1 MSPTSTAVRSGTC
14 SSTGRAPP
22 SCSSAS
28 PRSSAALLS
37 IPLGIWAAVRRGG
50 LVDQATRVF
59 FTLGYA
65 LPAFLVGIA
74 LILVFGLKLGWAPIG
89 GYGTGVA
96 SHLGHLVLPALTL
109 AIPFSTVLVR
119 SLRASTITVL
129 ESDFVTIARLK
140 GISEPQILMR
150 HVLRNA
156 ISPVAVVFGINLA
169 FLVGGTVV
177 VENVF
182 SIPGLGSLLVG
193 RRLDPR
199 LPGRAG
205 GGAGARG
212 LRGAGQPAHRRRARR
227 ARPPPV
233 RRSAAVTVLDPTQL
247 GSRSV
252 AGRAR
257 WLAVPLPRA
266 VRGRPALFLGVGL
279 LLVIS
284 VLCLGAPLFTSY
296 SPTEIDALA
305 VLVSPG
311 TDGHLLG
318 TDAFGRD
325 LWARLLYGGR
335 YDLAIAFGATSVTLV
350 VGTAIGMASAYAGG
364 WVDAVVMRI
373 VDLFFA
379 FPFIVLVI
387 AIVAALGPSLR
398 NMFIALWI
406 ASWVGYARIAHGQT
420 LSASRYG
427 YVVAAGCLG
436 YSRRRILARHVLPSV
451 LPFVIVFAMVDAVG
465 NVLLGASLGFLGIG
479 IPQPTPEWGSMI
491 SGGQAY
497 LLSNWQL
504 SLIPG
509 LALVLLGV
517 AFSLLGDGLADL
529 FRAKQ

>member
-1 MSPTSTAVRSGTC
+1 M
-14 SSTGRAPP
+14 
-22 SCSSAS
+22 
-28 PRSSAALLS
+28 
-37 IPLGIWAAVRRGG
+37 G
-50 LVDQATRVF
+50 L
-59 FTLGYA
+59 
-65 LPAFLVGIA
+65 
-74 LILVFGLKLGWAPIG
+74 
-89 GYGTGVA
+89 
-96 SHLGHLVLPALTL
+96 
-109 AIPFSTVLVR
+109 
-119 SLRASTITVL
+119 
-129 ESDFVTIARLK
+129 
-140 GISEPQILMR
+140 
-150 HVLRNA
+150 
-156 ISPVAVVFGINLA
+156 
-169 FLVGGTVV
+169 
-177 VENVF
+177 
-182 SIPGLGSLLVG
+182 
-193 RRLDPR
+193 
-199 LPGRAG
+199 
-205 GGAGARG
+205 
-212 LRGAGQPAHRRRARR
+212 
-227 ARPPPV
+227 
-233 RRSAAVTVLDPTQL
+233 
-247 GSRSV
+247 
-252 AGRAR
+252 
-257 WLAVPLPRA
+257 
-266 VRGRPALFLGVGL
+266 GL

-296 SPTEIDALA
+296 SPTEIDGLA

-420 LSASRYG
+420 MSASRYG

-451 LPFVIVFAMVDAVG
+451 LPFVTVFAMVDAVG

-479 IPQPTPEWGSMI
+479 IPQPAPEWGSMI
-491 SGGQAY
+491 AGGQSY

-504 SLIPG
+504 SLVPG

>member
-1 MSPTSTAVRSGTC
+1 MTVIDPTAVGTDPV
-14 SSTGRAPP
+14 A
-22 SCSSAS
+22 
-28 PRSSAALLS
+28 
-37 IPLGIWAAVRRGG
+37 RRG
-50 LVDQATRVF
+50 RRF
-59 FTLGYA
+59 A
-65 LPAFLVGIA
+65 L
-74 LILVFGLKLGWAPIG
+74 
-89 GYGTGVA
+89 
-96 SHLGHLVLPALTL
+96 
-109 AIPFSTVLVR
+109 
-119 SLRASTITVL
+119 
-129 ESDFVTIARLK
+129 
-140 GISEPQILMR
+140 
-150 HVLRNA
+150 
-156 ISPVAVVFGINLA
+156 
-169 FLVGGTVV
+169 
-177 VENVF
+177 
-182 SIPGLGSLLVG
+182 
-193 RRLDPR
+193 
-199 LPGRAG
+199 
-205 GGAGARG
+205 
-212 LRGAGQPAHRRRARR
+212 
-227 ARPPPV
+227 
-233 RRSAAVTVLDPTQL
+233 
-247 GSRSV
+247 
-252 AGRAR
+252 
-257 WLAVPLPRA
+257 PLPRGL
-266 VRGRPALFLGVGL
+266 RGRPALYLGLGML
-279 LLVIS
+279 TVIS

-296 SPTEIDALA
+296 SPTDIDALA
-305 VLVSPG
+305 VLVTPG
-311 TDGHLLG
+311 TGGHLLG
-318 TDAFGRD
+318 TDEFGRD

-364 WVDAVVMRI
+364 WVDSVVMRI

-436 YSRRRILARHVLPSV
+436 YSRRRVLVRHVLPSV
-451 LPFVIVFAMVDAVG
+451 LPFVTVFAMVDAVG

-497 LLSNWQL
+497 VLSNWQL